1 MLFYYPVQKLSKI
14 NWFLL
19 QDIQLFVT
27 IPHYEDIE
35 NDERYD
41 GENKVDN
48 FVEPD
53 INHYV
58 PVIRSAKEFYYV
70 VSNKDEREQRCEHTL
85 TCYFLRCT
93 IH

>member
-27 IPHYEDIE
+27 IPKYEDIE

-41 GENKVDN
+41 GENKVEN
-48 FVEPD
+48 FEPD

-58 PVIRSAKEFYYV
+58 PVIRSAKVFYYV
-70 VSNKDEREQRCEHTL
+70 HS
-85 TCYFLRCT
+85 
-93 IH
+93 